1 MHFSVYTVVQQ
12 LFKTKQIRNIFLYY
26 ARVKTLKFETN
37 RQMNRLPKTSSNSI
51 FLSCPKT

>member
-1 MHFSVYTVVQQ
+1 MHFSVYNVVQQ
-12 LFKTKQIRNIFLYY
+12 LFKTEQIRNIFLYY
-26 ARVKTLKFETN
+26 ARVKTLKVETN